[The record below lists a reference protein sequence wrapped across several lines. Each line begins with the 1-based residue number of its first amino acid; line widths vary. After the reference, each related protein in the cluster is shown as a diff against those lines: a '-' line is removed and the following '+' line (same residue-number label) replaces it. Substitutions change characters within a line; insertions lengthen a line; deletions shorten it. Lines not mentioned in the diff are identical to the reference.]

1 MRSKANTS
9 CLLLVAVL
17 LAALCSC
24 INDAQHLAFTILKTK
39 EWGQGDTLSYIIPPL
54 EGAGCCGVSLLLY
67 TDGYEYENIAVDVTI
82 RQDSMLRYHDLRS
95 YLLSEDD
102 PKEGVARRCYYTL
115 PIDDVE
121 LCDTLP
127 TVVTLTHQLDQPV
140 LKGVDKV
147 GVCIGKRMRQPG
159 EVVWRVNWQ

>member
-24 INDAQHLAFTILKTK
+24 MDDARHLAFTVLKTK

-54 EGAGCCGVSLLLY
+54 EGTGCCGISLLLH
-67 TDGYEYENIAVDVTI
+67 TDGYEYENIAIDITI
-82 RQDSMLRYHDLRS
+82 RQDSMLCYHDQRS
-95 YLLSEDD
+95 YQLSADE
-102 PKEGVARRCYYTL
+102 PKEGIARRCYYTL
-115 PIDDVE
+115 PIDNVE

-147 GVCIGKRMRQPG
+147 GVRIGKRMRQPG
-159 EVVWRVNWQ
+159 EVVWQVDW